1 MKKLTWTAECRLGY
15 DEVDA
20 QHRLLFAI
28 ANELIDIDNPQK
40 QGPEIKYL
48 LTHLREYV
56 EEHFADEEKFL
67 ERVKY
72 PELEDHKNKHA
83 QIVKEIKDSLT
94 SSSNLIQL
102 KRKLED
108 LLYNWVKQHILI
120 EDKKYADWAKFH
132 KLEEFK

>member
-1 MKKLTWTAECRLGY
+1 LKKLTWTAECRLGY

-72 PELEDHKNKHA
+72 PELEDHKKKHA
-83 QIVKEIKDSLT
+83 KIVLEIKESLT

-102 KRKLED
+102 KKRLED
-108 LLYNWVKQHILI
+108 LLENWVKQHILI